1 MTPEEVKQAEEAKL
15 YIRANRRLLIQTFVN
30 PATHKKTEHPV
41 SIFMAGSPGA
51 GKTEL
56 SKRIIEALF
65 QQPGDNP
72 VRIDADEIRA
82 MIDGY
87 TGDNAHVFQG
97 ASARGVEILF
107 DNVLQHNMNVILDG
121 TFALKRKGFSNI
133 ERSLSHGR
141 LVEIYYIFQE
151 PEIAWDFTKKREVLE
166 RRRITK
172 EVFVKAFF
180 AAHENIV
187 EAKARFG
194 DNIKLN
200 VVIKDVRDP
209 SNYQI
214 YLNIASVDKLISW
227 KYSHDKLIQELT

>member
-15 YIRANRRLLIQTFVN
+15 YIRANRRLLIQTFAN

>member
-15 YIRANRRLLIQTFVN
+15 YIRANRRLLIQTFAN

-121 TFALKRKGFSNI
+121 TFALKRKGFSKI